1 MHFTATETFQL
12 QFSAS
17 AVAED
22 VTSAAH
28 SAGNFFRSKVECSDY
43 ARSHQFANQILSHA
57 IGLDMALASGFFQ
70 FGGDGVQSVNDDGA
84 VVAGFCLKQWRI
96 GDIVDDDGAVA
107 LVNHLLQH
115 RRIHRDGGHAFS
127 EIVVGE
133 LDIEFALVVVVEDK
147 HVGNALLRVKFGCAC
162 LFIVGTINHVDVVAH
177 LERGEIAHLH
187 HLVALRLCQEG
198 GGQHHTPQKRSHTFS
213 HHLHISFLVGL
224 FA

>member
-84 VVAGFCLKQWRI
+84 VVAGF
-96 GDIVDDDGAVA
+96 A
-107 LVNHLLQH
+107 LNSGVSGILLMMMVLSLWL
-115 RRIHRDGGHAFS
+115 ITSCSID
-127 EIVVGE
+127 EYTVT
-133 LDIEFALVVVVEDK
+133 
-147 HVGNALLRVKFGCAC
+147 
-162 LFIVGTINHVDVVAH
+162 VGTP
-177 LERGEIAHLH
+177 
-187 HLVALRLCQEG
+187 LVRL
-198 GGQHHTPQKRSHTFS
+198 
-213 HHLHISFLVGL
+213 
-224 FA
+224 